1 MLGARPAQK
10 TPSTPVLCTSQRAVA
25 LSAIYAGAGKRLDF
39 AANIPKVSCTYAR
52 ILSTGDNRDVAI
64 PSLSPVSHLR
74 VEVGAVIGE
83 SSRGLNA
90 CLNLSL
96 LCVRAA
102 RAVLG
107 FWAKGQNL
115 IVVGRSAVDVAEG
128 VSQHSTGYEEGGKE
142 RVSTHGTAEGSG
154 RDDVLVCVGFVV
166 GVWWVCVSMFSR

>member
-10 TPSTPVLCTSQRAVA
+10 TPSNPVLCTSQRAVA
-25 LSAIYAGAGKRLDF
+25 LSAIYAGVGKRLDF
-39 AANIPKVSCTYAR
+39 AAIYWVSCTYAR

-64 PSLSPVSHLR
+64 PFLSPVSHLR

-142 RVSTHGTAEGSG
+142 RVSTHGAAEGSG
-154 RDDVLVCVGFVV
+154 RDDVLVRVGCVV
-166 GVWWVCVSMFSR
+166 GVWWVFEYV